1 MAKSVASSGAAAPA
15 RPAKPFNSYLLNK
28 CIIGYGVING
38 IINAVIFYL
47 LHMGEPEA
55 LLGHADIFHDFALTG
70 VLLGLLLFV
79 IVVPLTRMDLRK
91 NVFKLPAGGA
101 GAFPL
106 VSGSYAVSILVVGAL
121 ACVFMTGIG
130 ALLSLALPAGGA
142 TVTGMMILKG
152 LVCACGGAVA
162 GYFTISFVVRG
173 QQRADAVAEAMA
185 AKTAEISA

>member
-1 MAKSVASSGAAAPA
+1 
-15 RPAKPFNSYLLNK
+15 
-28 CIIGYGVING
+28 
-38 IINAVIFYL
+38 
-47 LHMGEPEA
+47 
-55 LLGHADIFHDFALTG
+55 
-70 VLLGLLLFV
+70 
-79 IVVPLTRMDLRK
+79 MDLRK